1 MGRMIDRDEVVE
13 LVLSRVKGSSAE
25 YGDVRMVES
34 RTQVIHGE
42 DRRIARIQDSEDSG
56 FGVRVLYHGAWGF
69 ASSSVLT
76 AGEVR
81 RVTDLAVEIAKG
93 SATLMKDPVML
104 CPEATHVDS
113 IVTSARVDPFSVPLE
128 EKTRL
133 LLETMESLHKQAGI
147 ARSSAGLWARRD
159 KKVFA
164 STEGS
169 KLQFDLLA
177 SAGDFEATAVH
188 DSRFASRSFNTPHL
202 RSGYE
207 LITDAQF
214 LKEAPR
220 VAAQAAEKV
229 QAPEVAAGPYDLL
242 LDPEHLSLTI
252 HESCGHPSELDRA

>member
-1 MGRMIDRDEVVE
+1 MGRMIDRDELVE
-13 LVLSRVKGSSAE
+13 LVLSRVKGSSAQ

-104 CPEATHVDS
+104 CAEATHVDS
-113 IVTSARVDPFSVPLE
+113 FSVPLE

-188 DSRFASRSFNTPHL
+188 DGRFASRSFNTPH
-202 RSGYE
+202 
-207 LITDAQF
+207 
-214 LKEAPR
+214 
-220 VAAQAAEKV
+220 
-229 QAPEVAAGPYDLL
+229 
-242 LDPEHLSLTI
+242 
-252 HESCGHPSELDRA
+252 